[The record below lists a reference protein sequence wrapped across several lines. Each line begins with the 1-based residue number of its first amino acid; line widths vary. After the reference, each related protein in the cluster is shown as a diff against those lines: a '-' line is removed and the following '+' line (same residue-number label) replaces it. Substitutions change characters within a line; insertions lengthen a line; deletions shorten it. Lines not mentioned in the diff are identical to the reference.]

1 MKHRLFPG
9 ACLWITL
16 LLSVAGCRP
25 DDLLGPNTEQGIE
38 GIVLLG
44 PQCPVAT
51 AQDPCP
57 DSPYQAWIRVR
68 RLDGR
73 TVTRIRSGE
82 DGRFRVGL
90 RPGAYRL
97 DPESGNPF
105 PSATEQEVEV
115 EAGRYT
121 EVVISFDTGIR

>member
-1 MKHRLFPG
+1 MEHRCSPG
-9 ACLWITL
+9 AGVWITL
-16 LLSVAGCRP
+16 LLAVAGCRSNE
-25 DDLLGPNTEQGIE
+25 LLGPNAEQGVE

-68 RLDGR
+68 RLDGG
-73 TVTRIRSGE
+73 TVTRVRSGE

-90 RPGAYRL
+90 RPGTYRL
-97 DPESGNPF
+97 DPESGDPLPF
-105 PSATEQEVEV
+105 AMEQEVEV

-121 EVVISFDTGIR
+121 EVVVSFDTGIR

>member
-1 MKHRLFPG
+1 MEHRRVLGALLWMMLF
-9 ACLWITL
+9 
-16 LLSVAGCRP
+16 LSVVGCGS
-25 DDLLGPNTEQGIE
+25 DELLGPNAEQGIE

-51 AQDPCP
+51 ADDPCP

-73 TVTRIRSGE
+73 TVTRVRSGE
-82 DGRFRVGL
+82 NGRFRVGL
-90 RPGAYRL
+90 RRGTYRL
-97 DPESGNPF
+97 DPESGDPL

>member
-1 MKHRLFPG
+1 MERRLIPG
-9 ACLWITL
+9 ACFWITL
-16 LLSVAGCRP
+16 LLSVAGCRA
-25 DDLLGPNTEQGIE
+25 DDLLGPNAEQGIE
-38 GIVLLG
+38 GVVLLG

-51 AQDPCP
+51 VDDPCP

-68 RLDGR
+68 RPDGR

-90 RPGAYRL
+90 RPGSYRL
-97 DPESGNPF
+97 DPESGNPL

-115 EAGRYT
+115 EAGKYT